1 MKWPKIV
8 VANVVIRQDSE
19 GRYCLNDQFVR
30 AYDALFDG
38 TPHHSRHDSNFAPKF
53 GERKTSCITEC
64 CVRYQGATG
73 SCSGKTS
80 TTGASRQCAP
90 PPLFRPSVP
99 RLQFAHCH
107 QWYATMTAGLEM
119 EISKTEFALV
129 VQEAVERGVATA
141 LSLRPR
147 PSSVNFEQA
156 AEMLCLSSK
165 TVSTMVR
172 DGRIRA
178 NKIGRIPV
186 SEIDRAL
193 SASNPGSGRRS
204 AK

>member
-1 MKWPKIV
+1 
-8 VANVVIRQDSE
+8 
-19 GRYCLNDQFVR
+19 
-30 AYDALFDG
+30 
-38 TPHHSRHDSNFAPKF
+38 
-53 GERKTSCITEC
+53 
-64 CVRYQGATG
+64 
-73 SCSGKTS
+73 
-80 TTGASRQCAP
+80 
-90 PPLFRPSVP
+90 
-99 RLQFAHCH
+99 
-107 QWYATMTAGLEM
+107 MTAGLEM

-186 SEIDRAL
+186 SEIDKAL